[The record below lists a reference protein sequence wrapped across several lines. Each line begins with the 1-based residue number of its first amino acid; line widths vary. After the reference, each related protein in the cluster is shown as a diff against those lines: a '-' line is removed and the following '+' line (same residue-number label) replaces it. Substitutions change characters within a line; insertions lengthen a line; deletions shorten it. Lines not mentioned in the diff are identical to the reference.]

1 MFFIV
6 RAHLHNPFLASLAL
20 SLSHTNIHSC
30 CQDACMPQVV
40 SSSVFFLIL
49 SLFYLCS
56 YLVVLLMCFFFF
68 CSSLFFIW
76 AAHIENAKDFY
87 IYLSWMQLLSTNCNG
102 MVWPLF
108 CSFTVSIW
116 TYNLHMYRHTNKQT
130 KRDKAWAGNRV
141 KIKRQTDKPRQAWIA
156 NSNWIIILNS
166 LKCSQYTLS
175 WYWCD
180 RVAIVAMVCERKLWP
195 SIDLQ
200 THTKKGNKK
209 SHTHRHKCTECIQG
223 WTVHLSLQE
232 INRTIGYRDL
242 IARSLR
248 SAWSKFIIFMH

>member
-1 MFFIV
+1 MLPRCLHATSCFIFCFF
-6 RAHLHNPFLASLAL
+6 S
-20 SLSHTNIHSC
+20 
-30 CQDACMPQVV
+30 
-40 SSSVFFLIL
+40 IL

-56 YLVVLLMCFFFF
+56 YLVVLLMCFSSFVRRWFLF
-68 CSSLFFIW
+68 GLRTSRMRKIFIYTFLECSSFLPIVMAWSGLFFVR
-76 AAHIENAKDFY
+76 
-87 IYLSWMQLLSTNCNG
+87 LLFPFGRTTCT
-102 MVWPLF
+102 
-108 CSFTVSIW
+108 CIDIQ
-116 TYNLHMYRHTNKQT
+116 TNKK